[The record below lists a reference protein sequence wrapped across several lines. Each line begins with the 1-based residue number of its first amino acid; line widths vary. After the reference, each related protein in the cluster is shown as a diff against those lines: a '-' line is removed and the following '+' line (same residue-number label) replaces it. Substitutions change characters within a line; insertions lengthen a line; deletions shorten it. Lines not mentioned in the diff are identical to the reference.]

1 MMKTK
6 HMVMATIAII
16 ALLIVFLWNACGPFL
31 MNQTMITGYVKLHA
45 EELEATAQETGYAV
59 QKDGP
64 IQISKYANRP
74 DMVEFSCWGKGLV
87 PSSTY
92 IGFNYSEND
101 EPIPFQGVM
110 QELVESGR
118 GWVWQQPESDNH
130 GYTEKIMDNWYYF
143 EASF

>member
-1 MMKTK
+1 MMK
-6 HMVMATIAII
+6 IAVI

-45 EELEATAQETGYAV
+45 EELEATAQEAGYAV

-92 IGFNYSEND
+92 IGFYYSKND

>member
-45 EELEATAQETGYAV
+45 EELEATAQKAGYAE
-59 QKDGP
+59 QKDG
-64 IQISKYANRP
+64 IIRICKCVNRP
-74 DMVEFSCWGKGLV
+74 DMVEFSCWSKGLV

-92 IGFNYSEND
+92 IGFYYSEND

-110 QELVESGR
+110 QELEESGK
-118 GWVWQQPESDNH
+118 GWAWQQPESDNH
-130 GYTEKIMDNWYYF
+130 GYTEKIMDKWYYF

>member
-6 HMVMATIAII
+6 HMVMATIAVI
-16 ALLIVFLWNACGPFL
+16 ALLIVFLWNASGPFL

-45 EELEATAQETGYAV
+45 EELEATAQEAGYAA

-92 IGFNYSEND
+92 IGFYYSEND